1 MTASVDPG
9 RYSPRIEA
17 SGGGATHT
25 FGVSP
30 ATCASSDHSYV
41 GEVLSCTAFA
51 AIYALLEA
59 IAPSG
64 RAFGCDFY
72 W

>member
-1 MTASVDPG
+1 
-9 RYSPRIEA
+9 
-17 SGGGATHT
+17 
-25 FGVSP
+25 
-30 ATCASSDHSYV
+30 V